1 MADPVSQ
8 ADVVEIREKGKP
20 PRRVTVDRAIEM
32 GRECDGEE
40 LSDLEVSRRHL
51 VLQRGPNGLSVT
63 DLGSRNG
70 TTVNGQ
76 AITQETPLKA
86 GDVVVLGR
94 TEVAVVS
101 TAVSG
106 RETVAVGVHNRET
119 IAATPRTPAPAQAPA
134 KAAKPD
140 PPVSTEPQTV
150 VTPVPVTARP
160 IGFATSL
167 SIIAKRALRQIP
179 RQPASVIPAVVMG
192 SFLYIVMVG
201 TLKNNTR
208 GLGVQLDYESFM
220 LPTALVFAV
229 TNISRAGT
237 VVTDIQSG
245 YFDRLL
251 LSPVRRMALM
261 FGLLAADLAVDIL
274 LAIPILALGFAYGV
288 RFGTGPAG
296 MLLFVL
302 IAALWGVAFNCLT
315 YALCFKTGNAAVER
329 AGFLI
334 FFPFLFLTSGFVPRD
349 TLAGWIGAVAD
360 VNPVTYLFDAMRAL
374 AAGDWDGAVL
384 GKAAL
389 ALGIVGAI
397 TVTLA
402 LRALQSRVSKTVGG
416 KAEAA
421 GSQLDPEVRSLR
433 EALEEERLARQRL
446 EERLDELLARTK

>member
-8 ADVVEIREKGKP
+8 PDVIEIREKGKP
-20 PRRVTVDRAIEM
+20 PRRVTVDRPIEM
-32 GRECDGEE
+32 GRECDGEQ

-51 VLQRGPNGLSVT
+51 VLQNGPNGLSVT

-70 TTVNGQ
+70 TTVNG
-76 AITQETPLKA
+76 ATIRQETRLKP
-86 GDVVVLGR
+86 GDVVVLGQ

-106 RETVAVGVHNRET
+106 RETVAVGLHNRET
-119 IAATPRTPAPAQAPA
+119 IAATPRPSAPPKAV
-134 KAAKPD
+134 KAATPV
-140 PPVSTEPQTV
+140 PPEPETV
-150 VTPVPVTARP
+150 VTPVPVTASP
-160 IGFATSL
+160 IGFFTSL
-167 SIIAKRALRQIP
+167 SIIANRALRQIP

-192 SFLYIVMVG
+192 SFLYVVMVG

-288 RFGTGPAG
+288 RFGTGPVG

-374 AAGDWDGAVL
+374 EAGDWDGAVL

-389 ALGIVGAI
+389 ALGIVGTI

-416 KAEAA
+416 KAETTGA
-421 GSQLDPEVRSLR
+421 QLDPEVRSLR

-446 EERLDELLARTK
+446 EERLDELLARTE